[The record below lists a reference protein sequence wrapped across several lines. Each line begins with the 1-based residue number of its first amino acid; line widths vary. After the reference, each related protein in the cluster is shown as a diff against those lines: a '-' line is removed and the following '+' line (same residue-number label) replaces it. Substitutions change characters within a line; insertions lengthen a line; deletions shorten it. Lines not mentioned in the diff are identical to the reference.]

1 MTQIF
6 ISYSRKDEA
15 FARRLTTSLCL
26 LGAEVW
32 IDLEDIPLGVKWSTA
47 IQDGL
52 NESEVMI
59 IILSPDSMASSNVED
74 EWQYFLDQKK
84 PVIPVLLR
92 PCSIHFQLNRL
103 QRVHFHERDYDSA
116 FEELH
121 TELQER
127 GFTFEHTPEYARTH
141 PATQPTLPLRH
152 PPPPRRTRLA
162 VGGAVV
168 LIALVAALVLML
180 MNGQTT
186 LSTANATNTRI
197 AEIVAQLSAT
207 ATEARVVADVPT
219 ATSTPSPTS
228 SLEPTA
234 TPTTPPT
241 DTSTPEPTATPTTP
255 PTDTPTS
262 EPTATATPP
271 PTDTPTPEATG
282 TATPTELP
290 VIVTPAPQASLVL
303 LYGENGVALLNR
315 SSRAVSIEG
324 LIFMQIV
331 GRTRISFNSTTW
343 TSTSRTGLLP
353 SGYCAW
359 VGSVPEDEIELP
371 RDCRGR
377 YAWAQV
383 SSTRRFWTS
392 SERGATF
399 EVQQNFETIGI
410 CDISAGVCELGAG
423 S

>member
-47 IQDGL
+47 IQEGL

-84 PVIPVLLR
+84 PVVPVLLR

-141 PATQPTLPLRH
+141 PATQPTLPLHH
-152 PPPPRRTRLA
+152 PAPPRRSRLA
-162 VGGAVV
+162 IGGAVV
-168 LIALVAALVLML
+168 LIALIAALGLML
-180 MNGQTT
+180 LNGQTT

-197 AEIVAQLSAT
+197 AEIVAALSAT
-207 ATEARVVADVPT
+207 VTEAPVVVDAATDTPTLSPT
-219 ATSTPSPTS
+219 ATA
-228 SLEPTA
+228 SLEPTV
-234 TPTTPPT
+234 TPTAPPT

-255 PTDTPTS
+255 PPTDTPTP
-262 EPTATATPP
+262 EPTATATP
-271 PTDTPTPEATG
+271 TPQSTS

-290 VIVTPAPQASLVL
+290 VIVTPAPQSALVL
-303 LYGENGVALLNR
+303 LYSENGVALLNR

-343 TSTSRTGLLP
+343 ASSSRTALLP

-383 SSTRRFWTS
+383 SSTRAFWTS

-410 CDISAGVCELGAG
+410 CDVSAGVCELGAG